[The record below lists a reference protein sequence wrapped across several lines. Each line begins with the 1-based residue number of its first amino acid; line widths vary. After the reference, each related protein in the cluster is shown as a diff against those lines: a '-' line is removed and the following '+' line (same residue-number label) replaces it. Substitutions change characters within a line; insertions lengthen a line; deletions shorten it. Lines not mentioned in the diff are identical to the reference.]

1 MEKEK
6 IDLIIGKNTK
16 SFFIEKSAEKKNL
29 QIVKVSGKIQQIIKF
44 KMFFF
49 FSRIGRKRKTEKNTV
64 DFYNTRGQ
72 QSFLYNSIN

>member
-49 FSRIGRKRKTEKNTV
+49 FFKNWKKRKDK
-64 DFYNTRGQ
+64 R
-72 QSFLYNSIN
+72 IP

>member
-49 FSRIGRKRKTEKNTV
+49 F
-64 DFYNTRGQ
+64 
-72 QSFLYNSIN
+72 

>member
-44 KMFFF
+44 KMCFFF
-49 FSRIGRKRKTEKNTV
+49 QELEEKERQKRIP
-64 DFYNTRGQ
+64 
-72 QSFLYNSIN
+72 

>member
-49 FSRIGRKRKTEKNTV
+49 FFKNWKKKKDRKEYR
-64 DFYNTRGQ
+64 R
-72 QSFLYNSIN
+72 LL

>member
-16 SFFIEKSAEKKNL
+16 SFFIEKNAEKKNL

-49 FSRIGRKRKTEKNTV
+49 FFKNWKKKKDKRIP
-64 DFYNTRGQ
+64 
-72 QSFLYNSIN
+72 

>member
-29 QIVKVSGKIQQIIKF
+29 QIVKVIGKIQQIIKF

-49 FSRIGRKRKTEKNTV
+49 FFKNWKKKKDRKEYR
-64 DFYNTRGQ
+64 R
-72 QSFLYNSIN
+72 LL

>member
-49 FSRIGRKRKTEKNTV
+49 FSRIGRKRKTKE
-64 DFYNTRGQ
+64 YRR
-72 QSFLYNSIN
+72 LL

>member
-16 SFFIEKSAEKKNL
+16 SLFIEKSAEKKNL
-29 QIVKVSGKIQQIIKF
+29 KIVKVSGKIQQIIKF

-49 FSRIGRKRKTEKNTV
+49 FFFKNWKKKKDRKEYCR
-64 DFYNTRGQ
+64 
-72 QSFLYNSIN
+72 LL

>member
-49 FSRIGRKRKTEKNTV
+49 FQELEEKERQKRIP
-64 DFYNTRGQ
+64 
-72 QSFLYNSIN
+72 